1 MLIYIFS
8 NVDGLPYNVDTGSCE
23 NINLESGIP
32 GDINGD
38 SLVNVLDAVMLV
50 NEILLPGGFTDAQ
63 FAAADLNGDNLLNV
77 LDVVILVNIILD

>member
-1 MLIYIFS
+1 MIACITPRLLSEVLTTY
-8 NVDGLPYNVDTGSCE
+8 
-23 NINLESGIP
+23 
-32 GDINGD
+32 D

-77 LDVVILVNIILD
+77 LDVVILVNIILEG